1 MLRLAPFAAL
11 LATALLALSCSDTVL
26 ATEKISTRHNPQY
39 IDDFPSYETFSVV
52 TEDLVDT
59 PEDLPE
65 LGDEQ
70 QAFNEYVNGLIV
82 DAMTSEPVCLDYIR
96 PEDVTEEN
104 QPDLWAAN
112 GLARSTQ
119 GGYVYECCGGW
130 WWGYW
135 GWYWDP
141 CAFWCPTYVEFDV
154 GSLFIPVG
162 FPVASGVEPEL
173 VFAGLAQAISDGQ
186 GDREKVERAV
196 QEIFKQWPIQ
206 NSCPEQ

>member
-11 LATALLALSCSDTVL
+11 LATALLALGCSDTVV
-26 ATEKISTRHNPQY
+26 ATGEISTRTNPQY

-52 TEDLVDT
+52 IEDLVDP

-82 DAMTSEPVCLDYIR
+82 DAMTREPVCLDYID
-96 PEDVTEEN
+96 PKDVTEEN

-112 GLARSTQ
+112 GLARSTE

-130 WWGYW
+130 WWGWW

-141 CAFWCPTYVEFDV
+141 CAVWCPTYVEFEI
-154 GSLFIPVG
+154 GSLFVPVG
-162 FPVASGVEPEL
+162 FPVASGADPEL
-173 VFAGLAQAISDGQ
+173 VFAGLAQAISDGR

-206 NSCPEQ
+206 NSCSEQ